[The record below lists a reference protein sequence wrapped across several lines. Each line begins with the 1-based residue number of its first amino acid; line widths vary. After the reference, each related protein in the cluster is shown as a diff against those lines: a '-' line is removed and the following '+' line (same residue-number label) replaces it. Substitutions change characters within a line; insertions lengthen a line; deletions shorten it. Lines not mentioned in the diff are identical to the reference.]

1 MNVDLNN
8 PPPGQ
13 TYKLGLEKDE
23 SDGDRKVRLF
33 KELALFIC
41 GLAAT
46 GIVFGLCLVV
56 VTNPGASVD
65 DRKWSM
71 AVLSAAV
78 GAILGYLLKR

>member
-1 MNVDLNN
+1 LNVDLNN

-23 SDGDRKVRLF
+23 TDGDRKVRLF
-33 KELALFIC
+33 KELALFIS

-46 GIVFGLCLVV
+46 AIVFSLCLAVV
-56 VTNPGASVD
+56 MNSNTSVD